1 MHMPQNELSE
11 SELRNLAAIPYQ
23 IISPSSNAPIIG
35 IYQDSMLGSYQFTRE
50 DVDFTP
56 RQAMNLLMGYDN
68 IDMKELR
75 SKKRITN
82 FDILSQITPP
92 ISLKYK
98 TKLYEDGEDA
108 SVSNNVLEIANGKYL
123 RGQAEKGVF
132 GSGTKGILNRICN
145 DFGNMACS
153 KYIDDLQ
160 QVITEY
166 MKTSAYSVGISDLIS
181 DRKTTEMVLHVI
193 SSKMN
198 EVKEINDKIHLGI
211 LENNSGKTNAQEF
224 EIQVGNVLNNATSET
239 GKIGVKSLDASNR
252 FVKIVKSGSKGSML
266 NISQMISC
274 LGQQSIDGKRVPYG
288 FDNRTLPHFSKYDD
302 SPEAR
307 GFVKNSYISGLTA
320 PELFFHAMGGRMGL
334 IDTAVKSVTWETPI
348 VLIDENGKPIYTEI
362 GRWIDGKLDASVDAV
377 QHFDEKNMEL
387 LNVNNIY
394 VPTTCEDG
402 KVSWEEITAVTRH
415 DPGTKLYEIKTLG
428 GRTVTVTESKSL
440 LIWNKE
446 KKGFYEM
453 LTPEICVGDCVP
465 VTAELCEPPTVLNQ
479 ICLTDY
485 LSKKDF
491 VFGTDFNKAIQ
502 LMNETMQSRNKI
514 PAGWWN
520 ENNGTTFQLPYTKK
534 SSLQRTTVRCN
545 NANVKDG
552 CIYPYHAQRIGEAEI
567 SETFDLN
574 YENGVFIGLFLAEGN
589 VNNSSVSITNNNE
602 EIRNFVKSWFSSH
615 NIHCAE
621 LQKTNHIGGL
631 TTTVRGY
638 SAVLSQFINKLVGHG
653 ASNKYVHTEA
663 FVANA
668 EYICGLLSGYFS
680 GDGTVSK
687 NSVEACSSSKRLIE
701 GISMLCS
708 RIGVF
713 CKVFQTQLKK
723 NNLGTV
729 NIKPSYRISIR
740 SQWGKIFAE
749 KIQLI
754 DDNKQGKLVAIKWNA
769 THRNFATHNN
779 VVLDP
784 IVEIVPIGVENHP
797 KMYDLTIPTTLN
809 FGLANGL
816 QVRDTSQTGYIQRR
830 LVKGLEDLK
839 VEYDGTVRN
848 NMGKIVQFTYGEDG
862 AETTRVENQS
872 IPLVNMSIEDIY
884 MYYDLIGLNDGEN
897 QDLLQIYSS
906 DAVKRFR
913 KQRDETK
920 KMCMK
925 RIDTMIV
932 YRDELVDKVFKF
944 KNENSLKAPI
954 AFQHI
959 IQNIQGQLN
968 LTSNNHVDITP
979 MEFIEVC
986 DATFAKLN
994 KMFNVTRLFEIL
1006 FYFNLSPKEI
1016 LIKKRFN
1023 KQAVTVLMEHIVLN
1037 YKKSI
1042 VHPGEMVGVIAG
1054 QSIGEPTTQLTL
1066 NSFVYETEILVRNS
1080 AGEIKCVQIGDFTK
1094 WGIASSRKLD
1104 YMEDKD
1110 TTYAELSEYYEVP
1123 SATEDG
1129 ETVWRRIEAVTK
1141 HPVIN
1146 EDGTNTMLK
1155 VTTKGCRELIATKA
1169 KSFLK
1174 LVDGKIVG
1182 IEGKDLNVGD
1192 YLPVSKKALVYEDKT
1207 HLDLRTIL
1215 PPSKYIYGS
1224 EMLKAKSVVNEHQWW
1239 MKHSDKSFVLPYGR
1253 SDSAY
1258 KALTSTSDKV
1268 VYEPG
1273 YVYTKTNS
1281 ICNYKI
1287 PELLDL
1293 DYDFGYLIGAYCAE
1307 GCMTK
1312 HQISIANNDDEYL
1325 KRIENWCAKHN
1336 LTTKIYIHKDK
1347 IQEGWTSQDIRIYST
1362 VLCRIVENL
1371 CGKLSHNKYVSDK
1384 IIFSNRECVMGFLD
1398 AYIGGDG
1405 CVKMN
1410 KGKIENIEVSSVSH
1424 KLLTGVQLMLKN
1436 LGVIS
1441 KIHKPRKVES
1451 NNRGSLDIKQGYLLT
1466 VCNGQCIQ
1474 LAQML
1479 NLPIQSKRD
1488 RIAQLLEQSFK
1499 YDYCK
1504 ADLTIPNEVNGEIV
1518 MELRDGRCADLEFD
1532 KIVSI
1537 EEVSNTTEYAY
1548 DLTVEDTRNFDCMN
1562 GLCVRDTFH
1571 LSGVA
1576 TKSNVTRGVPR
1587 IEEILRLTRN
1597 PDKPS
1602 ATVFLKPVDQYDKD
1616 RATNY
1621 CNMIQHTKLVDV
1633 VKSVEICFD
1642 PDDKNTKLL
1651 QDKDLIEQ
1659 YYEFEKLIEDCNTDS
1674 EGGEAPKSKWIIR
1687 IEIDP
1692 ETLLDKNITMDD
1704 VHYAIKQTHGTD
1716 VNCIFSDMNSGN
1728 LVFRIRL
1735 NSAIFNKGKKKGAVE
1750 PLDQSDAIYLLKNFQ
1765 DNILNNIVLRGVNGI
1780 TNVNPRQLKNMVV
1793 KEDSKYVSKDT
1804 WILDTTGS
1812 NLMDLFA
1819 LDFIDYTRT
1828 YSNDI
1833 REMYDCL
1840 GIEAAR
1846 QNILNEFNEVMEASD
1861 AYVNYH
1867 HLSILCDRMTV
1878 KAELVPMFRSG
1889 IMNDDIGPISK
1900 GTYEMHTEVFLDAS
1914 RHGDFD
1920 QMRGVSANVMC
1931 GQPGYYGTNSFSLLL
1946 DLKAMEM
1953 IKDVDVAEERN
1964 INEHFANIQ
1973 KEDVKCDMKKINID
1987 NNVVNIQRQDV
1998 DACGDDGYELF

>member
-1 MHMPQNELSE
+1 MNLHMPQNELSE

-35 IYQDSMLGSYQFTRE
+35 IYQDSMLGSYQFTRP
-50 DVDFTP
+50 DVEFTP
-56 RQAMNLLMGYDN
+56 RQAMNLLMGYN
-68 IDMKELR
+68 NVDMKELR
-75 SKKRITN
+75 SKKRISS

-98 TKLYEDGEDA
+98 TKLFEDNEDA
-108 SVSNNVLEIANGKYL
+108 SISNNVLEITNGKYL
-123 RGQAEKGVF
+123 RGQADKGVF
-132 GSGTKGILNRICN
+132 GSGTKGVLNRICN

-153 KYIDDLQ
+153 NYIDDLQ

-166 MKTSAYSVGISDLIS
+166 MKTSSYSVGISDLIS
-181 DRKTTEMVLHVI
+181 DRKTTEKVLHVI
-193 SSKMN
+193 STKMN
-198 EVKEINDKIHLGI
+198 EVKDIIDKVHLGI
-211 LENNSGKTNAQEF
+211 LENNSGKTNTQEF
-224 EIQVGNVLNNATSET
+224 EVQVGNVLNNATSET

-302 SPEAR
+302 SPESR

-334 IDTAVKSVTWETPI
+334 IDTAVKSVIWETPI

-362 GRWIDGKLDASVDAV
+362 GRWIDGKIDTNVDAV

-387 LNVNNIY
+387 LNVKNIY
-394 VPTTCEDG
+394 VPTTCENG

-446 KKGFYEM
+446 RKGFYEM

-479 ICLTDY
+479 IYLTDY
-485 LSKKDF
+485 LSKTEF
-491 VFGTDFNKAIQ
+491 VFGD
-502 LMNETMQSRNKI
+502 
-514 PAGWWN
+514 
-520 ENNGTTFQLPYTKK
+520 
-534 SSLQRTTVRCN
+534 
-545 NANVKDG
+545 
-552 CIYPYHAQRIGEAEI
+552 
-567 SETFDLN
+567 TFDLD

-589 VNNSSVSITNNNE
+589 VNRNSISITNNNE
-602 EIRNFVKSWFSSH
+602 GIRNFVKSWFDKH
-615 NIHCAE
+615 HIHWTE

-631 TTTVRGY
+631 TTTVRGA
-638 SAVLSQFINKLVGHG
+638 SSILSQFINKLVGHG

-663 FVANA
+663 FVANT

-701 GISMLCS
+701 GVSMLCS

-713 CKVFQTQLKK
+713 CKVFQTQMKK

-749 KIQLI
+749 KVKLF
-754 DDNKQGKLVAIKWNA
+754 DDKKQCKLVAIQWN
-769 THRNFATHNN
+769 TSHRNFATHNN

-816 QVRDTSQTGYIQRR
+816 QVRDTSTTGYIQRR

-848 NMGKIVQFTYGEDG
+848 NMGKIVQFTYGDDG
-862 AETTRVENQS
+862 AETTRVENQN

-884 MYYDLIGLNDGEN
+884 MYYDLVGINDGEN
-897 QDLLQIYSS
+897 KDLLQVYTS
-906 DAVKRFR
+906 DTIKRFR
-913 KQRDETK
+913 KQRENTK
-920 KMCMK
+920 QMCME
-925 RIDTMIV
+925 RIKTMIE

-944 KNENSLKAPI
+944 KNEDAVKTPI

-968 LTSNNHVDITP
+968 LTANSAVDITP
-979 MEFIEVC
+979 QEFIEIC
-986 DATFAKLN
+986 DATFAKL
-994 KMFNVTRLFEIL
+994 KRMFNVTHLFEIM
-1006 FYFNLSPKEI
+1006 FYFNMSPKEV

-1023 KQAVTVLMEHIVLN
+1023 QQAVSILMEQIVLN

-1066 NSFVYETEILVRNS
+1066 NSFVYETEILVKNS

-1123 SATEDG
+1123 TATEYG

-1174 LVDGKIVG
+1174 LVDGKIIG
-1182 IEGKDLNVGD
+1182 IEGKDLKVGD
-1192 YLPVSKKALVYEDKT
+1192 YLPVSKKALVY
-1207 HLDLRTIL
+1207 
-1215 PPSKYIYGS
+1215 
-1224 EMLKAKSVVNEHQWW
+1224 AKN
-1239 MKHSDKSFVLPYGR
+1239 
-1253 SDSAY
+1253 
-1258 KALTSTSDKV
+1258 
-1268 VYEPG
+1268 
-1273 YVYTKTNS
+1273 N
-1281 ICNYKI
+1281 
-1287 PELLDL
+1287 L
-1293 DYDFGYLIGAYCAE
+1293 DYSFGYNTG
-1307 GCMTK
+1307 
-1312 HQISIANNDDEYL
+1312 ISYT
-1325 KRIENWCAKHN
+1325 ENKSISN
-1336 LTTKIYIHKDK
+1336 
-1347 IQEGWTSQDIRIYST
+1347 Q
-1362 VLCRIVENL
+1362 
-1371 CGKLSHNKYVSDK
+1371 
-1384 IIFSNRECVMGFLD
+1384 IIFSNQNCVLGFID
-1398 AYIGGDG
+1398 AYVDKNAIVYDDR
-1405 CVKMN
+1405 
-1410 KGKIENIEVSSVSH
+1410 IEIPSSSH
-1424 KLLTGVQLMLKN
+1424 KLLTSIQLMLKN

-1441 KIHKPRKVES
+1441 QMNQDSMDRYI
-1451 NNRGSLDIKQGYLLT
+1451 LT
-1466 VCNGQCIQ
+1466 VCNGQSIK
-1474 LAQML
+1474 LAKML
-1479 NLPIQSKRD
+1479 NLPVQSKRD
-1488 RIAQLLEQSFK
+1488 RIAKLLEQTFK
-1499 YDYCK
+1499 HDYCK
-1504 ADLTIPNEVNGEIV
+1504 SDLKIPNEVNGEIV
-1518 MELRDGRCADLEFD
+1518 MELRDGRCPDLEFD
-1532 KIVSI
+1532 KIISI

-1616 RATNY
+1616 KATNY
-1621 CNMIQHTKLVDV
+1621 CNMIEHTKLVNV

-1642 PDDKNTKLL
+1642 PDDTDTKMK
-1651 QDKDLIEQ
+1651 QDEALIQ
-1659 YYEFEKLIEDCNTDS
+1659 QFYEFEKMVGDCN
-1674 EGGEAPKSKWIIR
+1674 GEAEPEAEVQKSKWIIR
-1687 IEIDP
+1687 IEIDA
-1692 ETLLDKNITMDD
+1692 ELLLEKNITMDD
-1704 VHYAIKQTHGTD
+1704 INFAVKHSHGSEID
-1716 VNCIFSDMNSGN
+1716 CIFSDMNSSN

-1735 NSAIFNKGKKKGAVE
+1735 NESVFKKKKGVAK

-1765 DNILNNIVLRGVNGI
+1765 DNLLNNIVLRGVNGI
-1780 TNVNPRQLKNMVV
+1780 TNVNPRQLKNVVV
-1793 KEDSKYVSKDT
+1793 KEDSKYVQKDT

-1812 NLMDLFA
+1812 NLIDLFA

-1900 GTYEMHTEVFLDAS
+1900 GTYEMHTEMFLDAS

-1946 DLKAMEM
+1946 DLKAMDN
-1953 IKDVDVAEERN
+1953 IADVEVAEDAN
-1964 INEHFANIQ
+1964 LNKHFEKFE
-1973 KEDVKCDMKKINID
+1973 KENVKCDVKKIQIE
-1987 NNVVNIQRQDV
+1987 NNVTNIKVHDV
-1998 DACGDDGYELF
+1998 GACDDDYQLF